1 MRLLFINSIQM
12 FAGGEVWMLRTLDGL
27 RKRGHRV
34 FLICRPGTEL
44 EQRARRQGFAV
55 TTITMKND
63 FDLLAIYR
71 TWKFI
76 RKHRIQVMVTNMD
89 RELRFGSIAARLA
102 GHCAIIPRRGIDFPL
117 KNRLQYR
124 LTWQLLADRV
134 IANSAATRQALLR
147 NAPWLDPDK
156 IHVIYNG
163 IDPAPFMAS
172 ADCDLR
178 SEWTTDP
185 AAKIIGFAGQLDE
198 RKGIHDLLPAF
209 KHVVEKWP
217 NVHLVLA
224 GEGPLRQFIEN
235 YCREN
240 GLTGRVH
247 LPGFLSPITDFMKA
261 IDCLVLPSLWE
272 GFGIVLIEAMA
283 AGKPVITTHVS
294 SMPEIVQHN
303 ESGLVVPVQD
313 ATALANA
320 FATLLQNPRQA
331 TQWGENGRQRVLKM
345 FTIDRMLDE
354 LVTLFSR
361 TVQNKI

>member
-1 MRLLFINSIQM
+1 MHILFINSIQM

-34 FLICRPGTEL
+34 YLICRPGTEL

-63 FDLLAIYR
+63 YDLLAIYR

-76 RKHRIQVMVTNMD
+76 RKHRIQVMLTNMD

-102 GHCAIIPRRGIDFPL
+102 GHCAVIPRRGIDYPL

-124 LTWQLLADRV
+124 LSWQILADRA

-163 IDPAPFMAS
+163 IDPAPFMAP
-172 ADCDLR
+172 ADRELR

-209 KHVVEKWP
+209 KQVAEKWP

-224 GEGPLRQFIEN
+224 GEGPLRQYIVD
-235 YCREN
+235 YCHEN
-240 GLTGRVH
+240 GLVERVH

-261 IDCLVLPSLWE
+261 IDYLVLPSLWE

-283 AGKPVITTHVS
+283 TGKPVITTNVS

-303 ESGLVVPVQD
+303 KTGLVVPVQN
-313 ATALANA
+313 AAALANA
-320 FATLLQNPRQA
+320 FTALLLNPRQA
-331 TQWGENGRQRVLKM
+331 AQWGENGRQRVLKM
-345 FTIDRMLDE
+345 FTIDRMLDKLE
-354 LVTLFSR
+354 ALFR
-361 TVQNKI
+361 LAVKNRN